1 MTNRSMPSRLLSLAF
16 TALAATGCTSILPY
30 DGPLERQV
38 LSGAQFAAA
47 TPYKL
52 TYGLV
57 DLDSVS
63 VRALDDFDDDR
74 FLETFG
80 LGSSEAGIRIGRGDV
95 LEVTIFEAGPDG
107 LFSTT
112 EQKQVSLPL
121 TVQGDGRISVPYAG
135 AVQAAGRTAE
145 QIRGSILAILRER
158 AVEPD
163 VIVNLQTT
171 VSRSATVVSG
181 EGTSGVVPLTAGDER
196 VLDAIAQAGGL
207 ATEPFETL
215 VTLQRGGRTC
225 TMLVQTLID
234 RPHENIFIKPGDTI
248 ILSNDPRSYSAFG
261 AVSKRGVYDLKSAEV
276 SLAEAAA
283 QAQGLDDSR
292 ANPQGYFVFRYERE
306 SVVRELVRAVQDA
319 QTPVDLQPLHD
330 LLSDHTARDSKG
342 RIPMVYRVNL
352 AQPEAFFVSQRF
364 AIRDKDVIYVARS
377 FSGDISEFLK
387 LVNSTAGVALA
398 AKVLTD

>member
-1 MTNRSMPSRLLSLAF
+1 MIRPNRLRALSLVLAMG
-16 TALAATGCTSILPY
+16 TASGCTAILPK
-30 DGPLERQV
+30 DGPLEREV
-38 LSGAQFAAA
+38 LGGAEFVAA
-47 TPYKL
+47 TAYEL
-52 TYGLV
+52 SYGLI
-57 DLDSVS
+57 DLDSIT
-63 VRALDDFDDDR
+63 VRALDDFEDDR

-163 VIVNLQTT
+163 VIVNLRTT
-171 VSRSATVVSG
+171 VSRSVTIVSD
-181 EGTSGVVPLTAGDER
+181 EGASGVVPLAAGDER
-196 VLDAIAQAGGL
+196 VLDAIAAAGGL
-207 ATEPFETL
+207 ATPPFETL
-215 VTLQRGGRTC
+215 VTLQRGGRSC

-234 RPHENIFIKPGDTI
+234 RPRENIFVKPGDTI
-248 ILSNDPRSYSAFG
+248 ILSNDPRSFSAFG
-261 AVSKRGVYDLKSAEV
+261 AVTQRGVFDLQSAEV

-283 QAQGLDDSR
+283 QARGLDDLR

-306 SVVRELVRAVQDA
+306 HVVKALVSALEHA
-319 QTPVDLQPLHD
+319 QAPIDLEPLHD

-352 AQPEAFFVSQRF
+352 AEPEAFFVSQRF
-364 AIRDKDVIYVARS
+364 AIRDKDVLYVARS
-377 FSGDISEFLK
+377 FSGDISEFLQ
-387 LVNSTAGVALA
+387 LVQAGAGVALA
-398 AKVLTD
+398 VQTLTD